1 MIRSFSNLLT
11 LRAGHALTAG
21 LLAGGVVLGCG
32 DTGSDVEGTSSTGG
46 GSGAELAP
54 RPAGDDPLPRPSDDE
69 DATPVHGY
77 RVLRSFPHDPQA
89 FTQGLLYADGGFY
102 ESTGQYGESSLRF
115 VDLET
120 GKVQRMR
127 SLDSRL
133 FAEGLAMV
141 DRNLIQLTWRNRMAL
156 VFNADTLEQIGT
168 FRYDHEGWGLA
179 YDGKRLI
186 LSDGTSY
193 LRFYDPYAFSPIGSL
208 RVTDQGRP
216 ISQINELEVIGDELW
231 ANLWHSDRIARIDLE
246 SGEVK
251 SWVDLEG
258 IIDVRPQM
266 LGGEQQN
273 VLNGIAWDPVGERLF
288 VTGKDWPRVFEI
300 EVVEDAR

>member
-1 MIRSFSNLLT
+1 M
-11 LRAGHALTAG
+11 AAVAAVVAAG

-115 VDLET
+115 VELET

-156 VFNADTLEQIGT
+156 VFNAGARKLPAAPE
-168 FRYDHEGWGLA
+168 
-179 YDGKRLI
+179 
-186 LSDGTSY
+186 TSTSTG
-193 LRFYDPYAFSPIGSL
+193 PCTATPCANAASSP
-208 RVTDQGRP
+208 
-216 ISQINELEVIGDELW
+216 
-231 ANLWHSDRIARIDLE
+231 A
-246 SGEVK
+246 
-251 SWVDLEG
+251 
-258 IIDVRPQM
+258 
-266 LGGEQQN
+266 
-273 VLNGIAWDPVGERLF
+273 
-288 VTGKDWPRVFEI
+288 
-300 EVVEDAR
+300 